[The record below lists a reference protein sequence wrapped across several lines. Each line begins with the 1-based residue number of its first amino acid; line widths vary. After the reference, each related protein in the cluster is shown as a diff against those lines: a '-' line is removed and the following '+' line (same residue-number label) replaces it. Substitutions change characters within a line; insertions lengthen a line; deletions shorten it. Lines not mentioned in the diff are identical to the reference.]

1 MMKPIKSVYTAL
13 AAFVLSLGAVAQSAE
28 DYSALSEF
36 IPQEKLS
43 ALESNSPLEY
53 NQLAYLNRNG
63 YHLSEVGDK
72 TVETEG
78 SAMEVQKLYAD
89 LPDITASMVE
99 NQELNLMGYNFK
111 ISPDKYTYYSLG
123 NSNSVLVIPP
133 SNLSLEKANLLNP

>member
-1 MMKPIKSVYTAL
+1 MKPKKSVYLTFAAL
-13 AAFVLSLGAVAQSAE
+13 IIGLGVIAQSAE
-28 DYSALSEF
+28 DFSALSQF
-36 IPQEKLS
+36 IPQEDLS
-43 ALESNSPLEY
+43 TLETNNPLEY

-72 TVETEG
+72 TIETGG
-78 SAMEVQKLYAD
+78 SAMEVEKLYPE
-89 LPDITASMVE
+89 LPDITATMVE